1 MAITKEELDELIEP
15 KGDIE
20 KLSSI
25 SSDGKTLLTRI
36 PKDIIDELKM
46 KKGEKLQ
53 WVLNKGENEMS
64 LSLSG
69 SRIFKDIIKDG
80 S

>member
-69 SRIFKDIIKDG
+69 SRVFKDIIKDG

>member
-1 MAITKEELDELIEP
+1 MAITEKELDELIEP

-36 PKDIIDELKM
+36 PKEIIDELKM

-53 WVLNKGENEMS
+53 WVLNKKENEIT

-69 SRIFKDIIKDG
+69 SSIHNI
-80 S
+80 